1 MNEPRKE
8 LIMSAMDIFTRQTA
22 SRPNRVAG
30 LVGDLSQ
37 RVQRYKT
44 YRRTLE
50 ELEQLS
56 DRELTDLG
64 LSRSM
69 IRAIAYRAAYDG

>member
-1 MNEPRKE
+1 
-8 LIMSAMDIFTRQTA
+8 MSAMDIFSRQTTA
-22 SRPNRVAG
+22 RPNRVAG
-30 LVGDLSQ
+30 LVGELNQ